1 MSEYESLRSVA
12 GDVSRETYERLKT
25 FEATF
30 RKWAGRINLSAPST
44 LASLWQR
51 HILDSAQLMPLAPK
65 ASRWVD
71 IGSGGGFPGAIVATL
86 LQERPGSRIA
96 LIESNRKKTA
106 FLQAALGEVGARAE
120 IHSVRIEASHQALS
134 FSPEVVTAR
143 ALAPLD
149 VLFGLAEPWLSSGAR
164 GLFHKGRD
172 YRMEVEQS
180 SHAWN
185 FNLIVHPSRIEPDS
199 VILEI
204 TELKR
209 AVGNRRGG

>member
-1 MSEYESLRSVA
+1 MTDYAALQAVA

-30 RKWAGRINLSAPST
+30 RKWSSRINLSAPST

-51 HILDSAQLMPLAPK
+51 HILDSAQLMPLAPHAK
-65 ASRWVD
+65 RWVD
-71 IGSGGGFPGAIVATL
+71 IGSGGGFPGAIVAIL
-86 LQERPGSRIA
+86 LRERTDSRIA

-120 IHSVRIEASHQALS
+120 IHAVRIEAAPDALS
-134 FSPEVVTAR
+134 FSPDIVTAR
-143 ALAPLD
+143 ALAPLGA
-149 VLFGLAEPWLSSGAR
+149 LFGLAEPWLSSGAR

-172 YRMEVEQS
+172 YRLEVEQS

-185 FNLIVHPSRIEPDS
+185 FNLIVHPSQIEPDS

-204 TELKR
+204 TDLQR
-209 AVGNRRGG
+209 AAESRSGG